1 MIKVI
6 EHPIIKHKMSLLRQ
20 KKTTTA
26 DFRKITREI
35 STLMVYE
42 MTRDLKLKEK
52 EIQTPITKTLQPFI
66 EGKKLVLVPILRAG
80 LGMVDGILDL
90 IPVARV
96 GHIGLY
102 RDEETLQAVEY
113 FVKLPDK
120 LDVREVL
127 LLDPMLATG
136 SSANLAIE
144 LLKKRGA
151 KNIKL
156 VSLLASKQGLENI
169 EKTNP
174 DVDVFVASVDE
185 KLNENGYITPGLGD
199 AGDRLFGTK

>member
-1 MIKVI
+1 MIKKI
-6 EHPIIKHKMSLLRQ
+6 EHPIIKHKISLLRD
-20 KKTTTA
+20 KNTTTKE
-26 DFRKITREI
+26 FRQLVREI

-42 MTRDLKLKEK
+42 ITRDLPLIEK
-52 EIQTPITKTLQPFI
+52 EIHTPITKTKQPFI

-90 IPVARV
+90 IPGARV

-102 RDEETLQAVEY
+102 RDETTLEAIEY

-120 LDVREVL
+120 INQREVL
-127 LLDPMLATG
+127 LLDPMIATG
-136 SSANLAIE
+136 SSSKMAID
-144 LLKKRGA
+144 LLKKNGV

-156 VSLLASKQGLENI
+156 ISLLAAQQGIDEVF
-169 EKTNP
+169 KVHS
-174 DVDVFVASVDE
+174 DVEIYVAQVDE
-185 KLNENGYITPGLGD
+185 KLNEKGYITPGLGD